1 MICNFRNFFAESV
14 LHSLLQGV
22 VLFILTISFFSLY
35 FYILSH
41 YFDIEYYFVTKVQ
54 ISFFTLLKNLE
65 FCFLIASFLIYFC
78 FQVHEL
84 VDTGMSSVRQVFIS
98 CLLYLSSISSTLD
111 IQPLLNLFSY
121 PIPT

>member
-54 ISFFTLLKNLE
+54 ISFFTFQKKPWIL
-65 FCFLIASFLIYFC
+65 FCLIASLKKKNFVSRF
-78 FQVHEL
+78 
-84 VDTGMSSVRQVFIS
+84 M
-98 CLLYLSSISSTLD
+98 
-111 IQPLLNLFSY
+111 N
-121 PIPT
+121 

>member
-1 MICNFRNFFAESV
+1 MFFK
-14 LHSLLQGV
+14 LQ
-22 VLFILTISFFSLY
+22 F
-35 FYILSH
+35 
-41 YFDIEYYFVTKVQ
+41 
-54 ISFFTLLKNLE
+54 
-65 FCFLIASFLIYFC
+65 FLIDFC
-78 FQVHEL
+78 IQVHEL